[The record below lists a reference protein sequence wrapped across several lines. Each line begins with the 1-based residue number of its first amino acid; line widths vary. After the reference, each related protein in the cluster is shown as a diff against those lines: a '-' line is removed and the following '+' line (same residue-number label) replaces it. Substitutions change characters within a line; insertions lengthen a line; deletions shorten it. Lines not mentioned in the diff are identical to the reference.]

1 MNKSLSSHVRKD
13 KTDHR
18 HKKKEMLTL
27 SVIREIQVL
36 TAMKENFISS
46 EMQKLNFNLI
56 KLNLIFLPILVK
68 MKDNGN
74 PHTLVGGTVI
84 ESNPFVK

>member
-1 MNKSLSSHVRKD
+1 
-13 KTDHR
+13 
-18 HKKKEMLTL
+18 MLTL

-36 TAMKENFISS
+36 TAIKGNFTSS

-56 KLNLIFLPILVK
+56 KFKFNFLPILVK